1 MSDWS
6 EIRTHTPVTNWF
18 SNELTQM
25 CDHLSYRGGD
35 ERHPFKE
42 WSYSRSEI
50 IWNAKLKWSRED
62 SNRSPLDPKSSPLPQ
77 SYWGNDVQSSI
88 LSRSDPSSVTKL
100 TPASPL
106 EGFNFLASKG
116 CFSAFSQL
124 KMSHDQPSRPNG
136 RLGWSTCSFS
146 ASKRPWKQPFEG
158 RKLKPSKGDAGN
170 NHSNSFCVKACLHP
184 SKNKQLNN
192 HLIP

>member
-18 SNELTQM
+18 SNELTQT
-25 CDHLSYRGGD
+25 CDHLSYQGGD
-35 ERHPFKE
+35 ERYLYKE
-42 WSYSRSEI
+42 WSCSTSEI
-50 IWNAKLKWSRED
+50 VWNAKLNWSRED
-62 SNRSPLDPKSSPLPQ
+62 SNRNPSDPQSSPLPL
-77 SYWGNDVQSSI
+77 SYGGSDVQRPF

-146 ASKRPWKQPFEG
+146 ASERPWKQPFEG

-170 NHSNSFCVKACLHP
+170 NHY
-184 SKNKQLNN
+184 
-192 HLIP
+192 HLPLTVL

>member
-1 MSDWS
+1 MPDWS
-6 EIRTHTPVTNWF
+6 EIRTHTSVTNWF
-18 SNELTQM
+18 ANELTQM
-25 CDHLSYRGGD
+25 RDHLSYRGGD
-35 ERHPFKE
+35 ERHSFKE

-62 SNRSPLDPKSSPLPQ
+62 LNCSPSDPKSSPLPQ

-170 NHSNSFCVKACLHP
+170 NHSYLKIHFWDEFHIKLG
-184 SKNKQLNN
+184 LF
-192 HLIP
+192 